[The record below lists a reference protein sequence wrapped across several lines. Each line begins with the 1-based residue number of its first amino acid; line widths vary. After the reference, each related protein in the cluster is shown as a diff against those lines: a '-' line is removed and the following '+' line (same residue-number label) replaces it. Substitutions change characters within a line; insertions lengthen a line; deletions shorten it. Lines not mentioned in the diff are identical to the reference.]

1 MMKRYRIMPSRTVA
15 CLTVGCLLAA
25 CANGQAVTEQ
35 DESEGQGANSP
46 SASDLQV
53 ESAPTV
59 IGEPEAISKTAKEKV
74 SLGPG
79 LQRLADLA
87 KQDLGARLGV
97 EPAAIE
103 VLQADYVT
111 WRDSSLGCPRPGYQY
126 LQVLTNGS
134 RIRLSAAKQVFQYHS
149 GDNRPPFLCEKPST
163 IGPLPYSPGES

>member
-1 MMKRYRIMPSRTVA
+1 MKRYRIISGFTVA
-15 CLTVGCLLAA
+15 YLTVGYLLAA
-25 CANGQAVTEQ
+25 CANGQTVTEQ
-35 DESEGQGANSP
+35 DASEVRGTNSP

-53 ESAPTV
+53 ESAPIV
-59 IGEPEAISKTAKEKV
+59 IGEPESISKTAKEKV
-74 SLGPG
+74 SLGLG
-79 LQRLADLA
+79 LQRLVDLA

-134 RIRLSAAKQVFQYHS
+134 RIRLGARKRFFQYHS
-149 GDNRPPFLCEKPST
+149 GDNRPPFLCEKPSA
-163 IGPLPYSPGES
+163 IGPLPNAPGES